1 MLIPA
6 VSAPHSWTAAWTSTC
21 RMVSGLVTKA
31 YVSPLHTLH
40 LQSRVTVM
48 QSERGERGIRFD
60 VEDL

>member
-1 MLIPA
+1 MDQHLQDGFRA
-6 VSAPHSWTAAWTSTC
+6 
-21 RMVSGLVTKA
+21 GDEA